1 MARPERN
8 NVDYFPHECRHGKKM
23 FVIES
28 KYGNDGY
35 AVWFKILECLGD
47 ATYHYLDLRD
57 ATQSMYLASI
67 MRVSEEKFMQIL
79 TDLATLGAIDSIL
92 FKDHKIVWSAKLVE
106 SVQDA
111 YSRRNNKCITFEGL
125 REHLGINVVQK
136 PSKSKPTVGKKPQS
150 IEEYSKEEKSIYTN
164 VSEFG
169 NITIEK
175 EKVEEFNVLFEKS
188 KLDWIVKK
196 LDSWLETK
204 NKKCK
209 GLKSFK
215 AYCNNWVE
223 QSYNSQN
230 NVMPTNRKIV
240 HPEPNKVPNPLELIK
255 DRMTH
260 VYKDSELVQMGGD
273 EAKKL
278 FWYIEKKTPKEFM
291 NQAEK
296 NFHLYYY

>member
-79 TDLATLGAIDSIL
+79 TDLATLGAIDSML

-111 YSRRNNKCITFEGL
+111 YSRRNNKCITFDGL

-136 PSKSKPTVGKKPQS
+136 PSKSKHTVSKKPQS
-150 IEEYSKEEKSIYTN
+150 IEEDSKEEKSIYTN

-169 NITIEK
+169 NIVIEK
-175 EKVEEFNVLFEKS
+175 EKIEEFNVLFEKS
-188 KLDWIVKK
+188 KLDWMVKK

-223 QSYNSQN
+223 NSYNSQGN
-230 NVMPTNRKIV
+230 ITHTNRKIV
-240 HPEPNKVPNPLELIK
+240 QPDPNK
-255 DRMTH
+255 
-260 VYKDSELVQMGGD
+260 
-273 EAKKL
+273 A
-278 FWYIEKKTPKEFM
+278 PKVTKI
-291 NQAEK
+291 QD
-296 NFHLYYY
+296 YD